1 MATDGMNPSGKPEFK
16 GMMLTLLV
24 ANDAEAKLLF
34 EALSADGK
42 IYIPLAKTFWSSLSG
57 MTADRFGM
65 GWMVKVAA

>member
-34 EALSADGK
+34 EALR
-42 IYIPLAKTFWSSLSG
+42 IWQKTTSRNRNVPRRVG
-57 MTADRFGM
+57 
-65 GWMVKVAA
+65 

>member
-1 MATDGMNPSGKPEFK
+1 
-16 GMMLTLLV
+16 MMLTLLV